1 MAGSFATLSNETFR
15 WFYQSCWEELH
26 RLFTRQDIV
35 HIDSSTETLFPNGCK
50 SLSDLFALL
59 ETLVSITKRNETQG
73 ILIDTVRG
81 FGQFMT
87 FFLGPCWTYLKKVLS
102 ETPNE
107 VIIAIKIVQRSTRQM
122 QSLCAH
128 AKVTRDSALLPYVPK
143 VKKQLEQM
151 IYLIRET
158 LKKEGV
164 EDAFWMGNLK
174 NRYLNG
180 EEVNDE
186 GDQQLMER
194 KQKKRGK
201 TSDIKPKRVK
211 VKREKVVDMEAVE
224 EENTEEESENNDNN
238 DNKDHNDSS
247 DNSDNSDT
255 SNDTEDYLV
264 CNKYILKSLQLPSH
278 FSFDFRFHAFF
289 ASFFFFS

>member
-1 MAGSFATLSNETFR
+1 MEGSFATLSNETFR

-224 EENTEEESENNDNN
+224 ENTEEESENNDNN
-238 DNKDHNDSS
+238 DNKDHNDS
-247 DNSDNSDT
+247 SDNSDT